1 MQGAKRTRSGSR
13 SLKSIPLSFKAYEE
27 YSFKEFTVNPDYSTE
42 IVLDKAKNY
51 IAVHG
56 NRNRDELH
64 ARSYPPHAST
74 AENISRVDV
83 SYSVA
88 VLDECAGCN
97 VLKTQIA
104 TQDARIANQDA
115 RISTQDAHIA
125 NQDAHIATQDAH
137 IADMRAS
144 QAARDGYILVRDLIQ
159 DSLNALM
166 FLVKR
171 NLNNEIRMKCTLNA
185 MQCAYDFSVTNKIV
199 RYRLGNLDLTE
210 EQLKDIQTAMETTFQ
225 TLGFTMNDFRTLNKL
240 GNDIASTVHSHNLD
254 IASLRS
260 KLTELPLDDNTRE
273 ELEEMLQIASRVSQL

>member
-27 YSFKEFTVNPDYSTE
+27 YSFKEFTVIPDHSTE
-42 IVLDKAKNY
+42 IVLDKAKYY

-56 NRNRDELH
+56 NRNRDELL
-64 ARSYPPHAST
+64 ARSYPHAST

-83 SYSVA
+83 SNSVA

-115 RISTQDAHIA
+115 RIAT
-125 NQDAHIATQDAH
+125 QDAHIATQDAH
-137 IADMRAS
+137 IADMRAN

-166 FLVKR
+166 FLVKG

-185 MQCAYDFSVTNKIV
+185 MQCAYDFSVTNKIL

-225 TLGFTMNDFRTLNKL
+225 TLGLTMNDFRTLNKL
-240 GNDIASTVHSHNLD
+240 GNDIASSVHSHNLD

>member
-27 YSFKEFTVNPDYSTE
+27 YSFKEFTVNPDHSTE
-42 IVLDKAKNY
+42 IVLDKAKNC
-51 IAVHG
+51 IAIHG
-56 NRNRDELH
+56 NRNRDELL

-74 AENISRVDV
+74 AENRTRVDV
-83 SYSVA
+83 SNSVA

-115 RISTQDAHIA
+115 RIAT
-125 NQDAHIATQDAH
+125 QDAHIATQDAH
-137 IADMRAS
+137 IADMRAN

-166 FLVKR
+166 FLVKG

-185 MQCAYDFSVTNKIV
+185 MQCAYDFSVTNKIL

-225 TLGFTMNDFRTLNKL
+225 TLGLTMNDFRTLNKL
-240 GNDIASTVHSHNLD
+240 GNDIASSVYSHNLD

>member
-27 YSFKEFTVNPDYSTE
+27 YSFKEFTVIPDHSTE
-42 IVLDKAKNY
+42 IVLDKAKKY

-74 AENISRVDV
+74 AENITRVDV
-83 SYSVA
+83 SNSVA

-115 RISTQDAHIA
+115 
-125 NQDAHIATQDAH
+125 H

-144 QAARDGYILVRDLIQ
+144 QAARDGYLLVRDLIQ

-166 FLVKR
+166 FLVKG

-185 MQCAYDFSVTNKIV
+185 MQCAYDFSVTNKIL

-240 GNDIASTVHSHNLD
+240 GNDIASSVHSHNLD